1 MGFDE
6 CGDLFL
12 KSYKKRAKNRA
23 LLFVIYKLTINDW
36 Q

>member
-12 KSYKKRAKNRA
+12 KSYKKGLKTEPFC
-23 LLFVIYKLTINDW
+23 LLFIN
-36 Q
+36 